1 MTNETETNLKMRAM
15 KMMRSHNHIV
25 PGQTCL
31 NHEMYSMTD
40 VNGGTK
46 FVARESTGG
55 KTMISL
61 ASTKLKTTY
70 LTTLTT
76 NLNLTPHKLN
86 KMQLT
91 LQTVITQLDP
101 TNAKPP

>member
-1 MTNETETNLKMRAM
+1 MTNETETNLKPRAM
-15 KMMRSHNHIV
+15 KMMMSLNHIV
-25 PGQTCL
+25 PGKTCL
-31 NHEMYSMTD
+31 SHKMYSMMD

-55 KTMISL
+55 KTMTSL

-70 LTTLTT
+70 LTTLTM
-76 NLNLTPHKLN
+76 NLNLTPRQLN

-91 LQTVITQLDP
+91 LQTVIMQLDP